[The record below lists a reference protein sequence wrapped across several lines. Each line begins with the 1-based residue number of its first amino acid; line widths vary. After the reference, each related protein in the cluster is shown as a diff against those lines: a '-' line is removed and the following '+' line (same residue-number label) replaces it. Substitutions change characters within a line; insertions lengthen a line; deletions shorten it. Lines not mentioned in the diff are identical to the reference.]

1 MLNYFP
7 AIDDHFFSTRLK
19 VVTKNVINIHLV
31 HYLKRGITMK
41 KLAIAS
47 ALLSVLAVTGT
58 AHAYQAEVGG
68 SYTYT
73 DWDDFDSTNNFGVDG
88 TYYFN
93 PVQTRNAPL
102 AEAAFLNRA
111 SNVNAK
117 IDYASNSGVKNSEYG
132 AGVEYFVPN
141 SDFYLSGRLGRT
153 ELEVDHTPVDQKVT
167 TYGAE
172 VGYLP
177 APGLLLAVGV
187 AGYDE
192 KDGKDGADPTVRA
205 KYVTQVGGN
214 DVNLEAYGAF
224 GDLDEYRVKG
234 DYYLDKTLSVGADYY
249 NNDLTD
255 RDEWG
260 ISAKKFFNQQVS
272 LEGRIGFG
280 DDYNT
285 YGIRGAYR
293 F

>member
-1 MLNYFP
+1 
-7 AIDDHFFSTRLK
+7 
-19 VVTKNVINIHLV
+19 
-31 HYLKRGITMK
+31 MK

-47 ALLSVLAVTGT
+47 ALLSALAVTGT

-73 DWDDFDSTNNFGVDG
+73 DQDHFDSTHSFGVDG

-111 SNVNAK
+111 SNVKAK
-117 IDYASNSGVKNSEYG
+117 VDYANNNGVKDSQYG

-141 SDFYLSGRLGRT
+141 SDFYLSGNLGRS
-153 ELEVDHTPVDQKVT
+153 EFEVDKAAIDQKVT

-177 APGLLLAVGV
+177 APGLLLALGV
-187 AGYDE
+187 KGYDE
-192 KDGKDGADPTVRA
+192 KNGKDGADPTVRA
-205 KYVTQVGGN
+205 KYVTQVGGK
-214 DVNLEAYGAF
+214 DINLEAYGAF

-249 NNDLTD
+249 NNDLTK

-260 ISAKKFFNQQVS
+260 ISAKKFLNQQVS
-272 LEGRIGFG
+272 LEGRVGFG

-285 YGIRGAYR
+285 YGIRGAYL

>member
-1 MLNYFP
+1 
-7 AIDDHFFSTRLK
+7 
-19 VVTKNVINIHLV
+19 
-31 HYLKRGITMK
+31 MK

-47 ALLSVLAVTGT
+47 ALLSALAMSGT
-58 AHAYQAEVGG
+58 ANAYQAEVGG

-73 DWDDFDSTNNFGVDG
+73 DWDDFDGTHNFGVDG

-102 AEAAFLNRA
+102 NEAAFLDRA
-111 SNVNAK
+111 SNVKAEVNYGNNN
-117 IDYASNSGVKNSEYG
+117 DVKNTQYG
-132 AGVEYFVPN
+132 AGIEYFVPN
-141 SDFYLSGRLGRT
+141 SDFYLSGNIGRS
-153 ELEVDHTPVDQKVT
+153 EHEVDNTPIDTKVT

-187 AGYDE
+187 KGYDA
-192 KDGKDGADPTVRA
+192 KDGDDGADPTIRA
-205 KYVTQVGGN
+205 KYVTQVGQH
-214 DVNLEAYGAF
+214 DVNVEAYGAF
-224 GDLDEYRVKG
+224 GDLDEYSVRG

-255 RDEWG
+255 RDEFG
-260 ISAKKFFNQQVS
+260 ISAKKFLNQQVS
-272 LEGRIGFG
+272 LEGRVGFG
-280 DDYNT
+280 DNYNT
-285 YGIRGAYR
+285 FGLRGAYR

>member
-1 MLNYFP
+1 
-7 AIDDHFFSTRLK
+7 
-19 VVTKNVINIHLV
+19 
-31 HYLKRGITMK
+31 MK

-47 ALLSVLAVTGT
+47 ALLSALAVTGT

-73 DWDDFDSTNNFGVDG
+73 DWDDFDGNHSFGVDG

-117 IDYASNSGVKNSEYG
+117 INYADNSGVKNSQYS

-141 SDFYLSGRLGRT
+141 SDFYVSGRLGRS
-153 ELEVDHTPVDQKVT
+153 ELEVDKTPIDQKVT

-172 VGYLP
+172 IGYLP
-177 APGLLLAVGV
+177 APGLLLALGV
-187 AGYDE
+187 VGYDE
-192 KDGKDGADPTVRA
+192 KDGKDGADPTLRA

-214 DVNLEAYGAF
+214 DINLEAYGAF
-224 GDLDEYRVKG
+224 GDLDEYNLKG
-234 DYYLDKTLSVGADYY
+234 DYFIDKTLSLGADYY
-249 NNDLTD
+249 SNDLSDTS
-255 RDEWG
+255 EFG
-260 ISAKKFFNQQVS
+260 INARKFFTPQVS
-272 LEGRIGFG
+272 LEGRVGFG
-280 DDYNT
+280 EVGNNDYNKF
-285 YGIRGAYR
+285 GVAAKYR